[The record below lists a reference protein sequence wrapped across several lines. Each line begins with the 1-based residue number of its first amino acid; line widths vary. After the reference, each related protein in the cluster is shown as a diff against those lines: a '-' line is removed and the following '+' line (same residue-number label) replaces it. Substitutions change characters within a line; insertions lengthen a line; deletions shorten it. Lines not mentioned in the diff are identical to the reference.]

1 MRGSFLDDDCVL
13 NTQRANR
20 SAENSRA
27 RCAVREREQRRKE
40 AAVFGGE
47 AVEVAPTW
55 AQEEPS
61 RVGYREIDRQLRS
74 LASQKARLDV
84 EEARWLREAERQ
96 RVWRKLGYSTALEYL
111 EEVFGYAPRTAM
123 DKLRVANELGVL
135 PELEAAVRDGALP
148 WSAAKELTRVM
159 MPDTQTAWLA
169 RARGKTVG
177 DIQRLVAG
185 RKKGDEPDAPPDP
198 ELITRRLV
206 VELPP
211 RVDALLERMRHMFQ
225 TERGEHVDD
234 VALIEALCMR
244 AIEVPA
250 HANANANA
258 NGKAPRPVHRIVTYR
273 CEDCARAWREGRGR
287 LVEVTTADLE
297 RAACDAELV
306 GAPAPAEW
314 IDDAASECA
323 GDGANEPGGERAGDG
338 ANEPGGER
346 AGDGANEPGSERAGG
361 GANEPGN
368 ERAGG
373 GANEPGNERA
383 GDVASDGARR
393 SAVRTKRRPPPTL
406 TIPKATRD
414 VVWARDQGR
423 CRVPGCRATRN
434 LECHHVVFQSQGGD
448 HDPANLMVICD
459 GHHTLLHDGLLVI
472 TGRAP
477 DRLTFTRNG
486 KPLVDARASSE
497 LEHGRRLRDDGE
509 PAPSHAMA
517 RHGRHDPVRRRRFD
531 DVVKLEHAKQALMQ
545 LGFKARAAKAAA
557 EVACARVGSDAD
569 IPTIVKAALQR
580 EPRSPADA
588 VSAAAAVQSE
598 AKQALRQLGYRAGV
612 ADTAVA
618 RAVADVGSAVDL
630 ATLIKEA
637 LRRCGTS

>member
-1 MRGSFLDDDCVL
+1 MRGSFLDDDYVPCS
-13 NTQRANR
+13 QRANR

-27 RCAVREREQRRKE
+27 RSASREREQRRKE

-47 AVEVAPTW
+47 AVEVVPTW
-55 AQEEPS
+55 APEEPS

-96 RVWRKLGYSTALEYL
+96 RVWRELGYSTALEYL

-123 DKLRVANELGVL
+123 DKLRVANELGLL
-135 PELEAAVRDGALP
+135 PELEAAVRDGELP

-159 MPDTQTAWLA
+159 TPETQAAWLA

-185 RKKGDEPDAPPDP
+185 RRKGDEPDAPPDP
-198 ELITRRLV
+198 ELMTRRLV

-234 VALIEALCMR
+234 AALIEALCMR
-244 AIEVPA
+244 AIEVPGA
-250 HANANANA
+250 ANA

-314 IDDAASECA
+314 SDEPATERVSRGVNEHGRERAGDGANQPGRECA
-323 GDGANEPGGERAGDG
+323 GDGANEPSSQRAGEV
-338 ANEPGGER
+338 ANEPSSQR
-346 AGDGANEPGSERAGG
+346 AGE
-361 GANEPGN
+361 
-368 ERAGG
+368 
-373 GANEPGNERA
+373 
-383 GDVASDGARR
+383 VASDGARR
-393 SAVRTKRRPPPTL
+393 SAVRPKRRPPPTL

-414 VVWARDQGR
+414 FVWARDQGR

-448 HDPANLMVICD
+448 HDPANLLVLCD

-477 DRLTFTRNG
+477 DQLTFTRNG
-486 KPLVDARASSE
+486 RALVDAGASSE
-497 LEHGRRLRDDGE
+497 LEHGRRLRDDSE
-509 PAPSHAMA
+509 PGPSHAMA
-517 RHGRHDPVRRRRFD
+517 RHGRREPMRRRRFD
-531 DVVKLEHAKQALMQ
+531 DVVKLEYAKQALMQ

-557 EVACARVGSDAD
+557 EAACAHVGSDAD

-580 EPRSPADA
+580 QHPPAAGA
-588 VSAAAAVQSE
+588 VSTAATLASE
-598 AKQALRQLGYRAGV
+598 AKQALRQLGYPAGV
-612 ADTAVA
+612 AGAAVA
-618 RAVADVGSAVDL
+618 RAVADVGLAVDL
-630 ATLIKEA
+630 ATVIKEA